1 MPALLHAFNH
11 HLLGAFLLANILTGA
26 VNLAL
31 PTMDASAPFALA
43 VLCTYMAILC
53 VAVTGVRQTVSA
65 KKT

>member
-53 VAVTGVRQTVSA
+53 AAVTASELRVSA
-65 KKT
+65 QKS